1 MLKYTF
7 ELDNKSIK
15 VYFNSDAS
23 YDVEEVEKHRF
34 EDDFELSI
42 SHLHFDDENELDEYI
57 DSFILFNEATND
69 VAELTEEIP
78 F

>member
-7 ELDNKSIK
+7 KLDNKSIK

-23 YDVEEVEKHRF
+23 YDVEEVETHRF
-34 EDDFELSI
+34 EGTFELSI
-42 SHLHFDDENELDEYI
+42 SHLHFDDEKELDEYI
-57 DSFILFNEATND
+57 DSLILFNEATDD